1 MVFWIIGLAGAGK
14 TTVAKALYSHLKQ
27 ENPSTVLLDGDAIR
41 EIMGG
46 DLGFTLEDRRRNGW
60 RICRM
65 CKYLDDQGVNVVCAT
80 LSQFHE
86 QQDWNREHLSRY
98 FEVYLDVDME
108 VLVQRDQKGLYSAAL
123 AGKIQNVVGVDMPFP
138 LPNAP
143 DMIVKNSE
151 PVSDFNKII
160 TEIQCEF
167 AKKYVEKN
175 NDKS

>member
-14 TTVAKALYSHLKQ
+14 TTIAKALYDRLKQ

-65 CKYLDDQGVNVVCAT
+65 CKYLDDQRINVVCAT

-86 QQDWNREHLSRY
+86 QQDWNREHFSRY
-98 FEVYLDVDME
+98 FEVYLDVDMK
-108 VLVQRDQKGLYSAAL
+108 VLIQRDQKGLYSGAL
-123 AGKIQNVVGVDMPFP
+123 AGKISNVVGIDMPFP
-138 LPNAP
+138 SPASPDLCLSNSTPVDHFSTFVNNILKGYNAKFGNLP
-143 DMIVKNSE
+143 
-151 PVSDFNKII
+151 
-160 TEIQCEF
+160 
-167 AKKYVEKN
+167 
-175 NDKS
+175 

>member
-14 TTVAKALYSHLKQ
+14 TTIAKSLYTRLKQ

-65 CKYLDDQGVNVVCAT
+65 CKYFDDQGINVVCAT

-86 QQDWNREHLSRY
+86 QQNWNREHFSRY
-98 FEVYLDVDME
+98 FEVYLDVDMNI
-108 VLVQRDQKGLYSAAL
+108 LVQRDQKGLYSSAL
-123 AGKIQNVVGVDMPFP
+123 AGKISNVVGVDMPFP
-138 LPNAP
+138 LPISP
-143 DMIVKNSE
+143 DLQLDNST
-151 PVSDFNKII
+151 PNDHFSKFVDKIL
-160 TEIQCEF
+160 EGYK
-167 AKKYVEKN
+167 AKFGKLL
-175 NDKS
+175 